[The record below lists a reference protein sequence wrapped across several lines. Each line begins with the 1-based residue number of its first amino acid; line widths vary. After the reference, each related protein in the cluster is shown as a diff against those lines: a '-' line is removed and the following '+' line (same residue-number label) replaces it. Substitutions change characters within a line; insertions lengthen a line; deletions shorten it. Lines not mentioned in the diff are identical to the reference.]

1 MCRRNSPQ
9 GVADAQ
15 LIMSQQCDQVAK
27 KVNSILACIRNSV
40 ASRSKEV
47 IVSLYSAL
55 VRPHLE
61 YCVQKDSVVLRVCS
75 QKGNEAVRNLE
86 HKSCEEWLSE

>member
-1 MCRRNSPQ
+1 MCSCSLE
-9 GVADAQ
+9 GQ
-15 LIMSQQCDQVAK
+15 LYPGLHQK
-27 KVNSILACIRNSV
+27 RGG
-40 ASRSKEV
+40 SRSKEV

-75 QKGNEAVRNLE
+75 QKGNEAVRNLG